1 MSLRLFAAPFVA
13 LFLLVAAPQVAHT
26 GPSPLENILFQFD
39 TKRVSPQKTKSKYVK
54 KYVKEK
60 RQDGLVLWVSEPRRK
75 GPCFLFFHGSI
86 GNLGSRAW
94 KFDWFAKQG
103 YGLVAMGYPGSSGSK
118 GRAGSE
124 AIMRAAHK
132 VWRKMPKLL
141 GNCPVVVMGESLGT
155 GVATRLTYELSQK
168 GTPPAGLVLQAPY
181 RSIHALVKHQAPVAA
196 PFFKG
201 RRDPWPTET
210 YIKRL
215 KLPLF
220 VLHGGRDKAVPVA
233 QGRAVFKASP
243 ARNKTLEVRKKKNHG
258 EIWVGKGVRSSLEKW
273 LTTLR

>member
-1 MSLRLFAAPFVA
+1 MTFRLLIA
-13 LFLLVAAPQVAHT
+13 LLLLSFSSQNAFS
-26 GPSPLENILFQFD
+26 GPSPLEPILFQFD
-39 TKRVSPQKTKSKYVK
+39 KARVKPQQSKSKFVAK
-54 KYVKEK
+54 HIREK
-60 RQDGLVLWVSEPRRK
+60 RLDGLVLWVSEPRRK

-94 KFDWFAKQG
+94 KFNWFAKRG

-118 GRAGSE
+118 GRAGST

-132 VWRKMPKLL
+132 VWRAMPKLV

-155 GVATRLTYELSQK
+155 GVATRLSYELSRK

-181 RSIHALVKHQAPVAA
+181 RSIHALVSHQAPVMA
-196 PFFKG
+196 PFFRGK
-201 RRDPWPTET
+201 RDPWPTET
-210 YIKRL
+210 YIKRM

-220 VLHGGRDKAVPVA
+220 VLHGGRDKSVPVA

-258 EIWVGKGVRSSLEKW
+258 AIWGAKGVLKSLESW